1 MWNSV
6 KGNRKL
12 DNRSK
17 RNINIITLVSLY
29 IRICYP
35 EVQIQ
40 QREDEVVDFDKKAS
54 FVQLLNELSS
64 DLSITN
70 TEIRSYLK
78 NIRTF
83 IISADVYSHALM
95 KLYEM
100 KKIERS
106 GWSEKGREINK
117 KTRVESDADHT
128 WACCML
134 ANIFLTDRIE
144 DCAFLSD
151 EEKVK
156 YADTY
161 SLDKIIRLLL
171 VHDLPEVY
179 TGDIPAKKQDKE
191 KKEYKRPM
199 QCNL

>member
-1 MWNSV
+1 MDGA
-6 KGNRKL
+6 K
-12 DNRSK
+12 
-17 RNINIITLVSLY
+17 
-29 IRICYP
+29 
-35 EVQIQ
+35 
-40 QREDEVVDFDKKAS
+40 
-54 FVQLLNELSS
+54 
-64 DLSITN
+64 
-70 TEIRSYLK
+70 
-78 NIRTF
+78 
-83 IISADVYSHALM
+83 
-95 KLYEM
+95 
-100 KKIERS
+100 
-106 GWSEKGREINK
+106 KGREINK